1 MTALLSESIVSL
13 GEAARLFPGCRGAK
27 RVSPSTVWRWC
38 SKGTRRPD
46 GQLVR
51 LEHFRLGSRVM
62 TSREAIARFV
72 AALTDMPTTTALPT
86 RTPAARTA
94 ASRRAEEELK
104 ANGC

>member
-1 MTALLSESIVSL
+1 MPDLLTETILSL
-13 GEAARLFPGCRGAK
+13 GESARQFPGSRGAK
-27 RVSPSTVWRWC
+27 RVSPTTVWRWC

-46 GQLVR
+46 GQIVR

-62 TSREAIARFV
+62 TTREAVARFV
-72 AALTDMPTTTALPT
+72 AALSDAPHIAPSV
-86 RTPAARTA
+86 RTPAARAA